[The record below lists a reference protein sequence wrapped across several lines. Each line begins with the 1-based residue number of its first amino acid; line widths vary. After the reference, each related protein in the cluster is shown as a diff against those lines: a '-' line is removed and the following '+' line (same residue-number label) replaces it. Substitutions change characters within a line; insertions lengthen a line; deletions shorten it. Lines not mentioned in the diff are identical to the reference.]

1 MEQVPDDCN
10 KPPRLRE
17 YRGQHVSFRPPGNDA
32 DRVALVPNLGYR
44 PEELN
49 LYTEVDPLQENVP
62 PLRGPNALRYVLTH
76 HKREMLTEILPAAP
90 ALVYM
95 ETLQDRVDAYMV
107 KKYAGTRPDPAR
119 LKQDIK
125 DHAASLG
132 FTLCGVT
139 LLDRRFV
146 VDGCDDRFPYPR
158 AVVLGME
165 MRKEWLMQAPNYRLR
180 RYPDYDVYRRAG
192 NAVHRV
198 ANFIRRQG
206 ISCSARVAFNG
217 AAIYPVHAITA
228 GLGELGAFGGVIT
241 PEFGPRQRW
250 CMITVDAELPLD
262 HPTDRG
268 LAEFCEKCL
277 LCVAKCPAK
286 AIPEKPMWW
295 RGVYKRKINDL
306 KCWAFFT
313 GWHTCAVC
321 INVCPLHRFGPR
333 EVLEHYEKTGEVLG
347 YEEIVAE
354 KPMYRKAKNLE
365 ALLESVR

>member
-1 MEQVPDDCN
+1 MNYNERKRV
-10 KPPRLRE
+10 RLRE
-17 YRGQHVSFRPPGNDA
+17 YHGQHVQFRPNDMEQ
-32 DRVALVPNLGYR
+32 DRVALIPGLGYN
-44 PEELN
+44 PDDMK

-62 PLRGPNALRYVLTH
+62 PLRGSNKLSYLFVH
-76 HKREMLTEILPAAP
+76 HKREVMPEISPTLPA
-90 ALVYM
+90 LIYM
-95 ETLQDRVDAYMV
+95 EALQGPVDRKLAG
-107 KKYAGTRPDPAR
+107 KYSGRSPDPAG

-132 FTLCGVT
+132 FALCGVT

-146 VDGCDDRFPYPR
+146 TGGNDVKFPYNV

-165 MRKEWLMQAPNYRLR
+165 MRKDWLMQAPNYRLR

-192 NAVHRV
+192 NAVHRL

-206 ISCSARVAFNG
+206 VSCSARIPFDG
-217 AAIYPVHAITA
+217 AVVYPPHAITA
-228 GLGELGAFGGVIT
+228 GLGELGAFGGVVT

-250 CMITVDAELPLD
+250 CMITVNAELPLD
-262 HPTDRG
+262 EPAGHG

-295 RGVYKRKINDL
+295 RGIYKRKINDL

-313 GWHTCAVC
+313 AWHTCAVC
-321 INVCPLHRFGPR
+321 INSCPLHRFGPR
-333 EVLEHYEKTGEVLG
+333 EVIDHFEKTGEVLG
-347 YEEIVAE
+347 YEEIMAE
-354 KPMYRKAKNLE
+354 KPAFRKTKNMD
-365 ALLESVR
+365 ALMELAR